1 MKKTSKRRAPSI
13 PYVSQNQLLISGF
26 ETRFHQNLDP
36 SNRWVDLAGKIPWDE
51 LSNLYLKR
59 QPVKSTGRPPLNP
72 RIVIGALIIKHMC
85 NLDDRE
91 TISQITENIYMQ
103 FFLGYSGFLKE
114 PPFDPS
120 LFVEIRKRM
129 GDDLITEMNLRILKL
144 SEPKQDEKADDGG
157 SSGITHKGDLLMD
170 ATATPQDIAF
180 PTDLNLLNK
189 ARIITEQ
196 VIDSLHVVGDK
207 KVRTYRQIAHKE
219 YLKVAQNR
227 NPSRKTIYKA
237 IGKQLRFLRRN
248 LKHIEVMLDTYSTF
262 PLSTKQQKQYWVIQ
276 TLYAQQLEMHTNR
289 VHKVDDRIV
298 SIHQP
303 HIRPIVRGKAKA
315 RVEFGAKL
323 HASLVNGFV
332 FLDKISW
339 DAYNEGA
346 ELDQYVE
353 YYKSRFGFYPEKV
366 LVDKIYCTRKNRA
379 WLKER
384 GIKLAAKPLGR
395 PSAKAVENHVRPGER
410 NPIEGKFGQAKNG
423 YGLNCIRARLKNT
436 SESWIASIFMVLN
449 LVKLAGMA
457 SYWLMFKSF
466 SARLVSILFNLYKA
480 DSHIS
485 RLLKKTGLGLC
496 PRPVWR
502 IKLS

>member
-1 MKKTSKRRAPSI
+1 M
-13 PYVSQNQLLISGF
+13 PYVSQKQLVISGF
-26 ETRFHQNLDP
+26 ETQFHQNLDP
-36 SNRWVDLAGKIPWDE
+36 ANRWVDLSGKIPWDE

-59 QPVKSTGRPPLNP
+59 QPIKSTGRPPLNP

-103 FFLGYSGFLKE
+103 FFLGYSGFSRE

-129 GDDLITEMNLRILKL
+129 GDELLAEMNLRILKL
-144 SEPKQDEKADDGG
+144 SKPKQDKKSDDDTG
-157 SSGITHKGDLLMD
+157 SSGITHKGNLLMD

-189 ARIITEQ
+189 GREITEQ
-196 VIDSLHVVGDK
+196 IIDSLHVVGKK
-207 KVRTYRQIAHKE
+207 KVRTYRQKAHKE

-248 LKHIEVMLDTYSTF
+248 LKHIEVMLDSYSTF

-276 TLYAQQLEMHTNR
+276 TLYDQQLEMYTNR

-339 DAYNEGA
+339 DAYNEGT
-346 ELDQYVE
+346 ELDKYVE

-366 LVDKIYCTRKNRA
+366 LVDKIYCTRKNRK

-423 YGLNCIRARLKNT
+423 YGLNCIRARLRNT

-449 LVKLAGMA
+449 LVKLAGMTP
-457 SYWLMFKSF
+457 YWLMFERF
-466 SARLVSILFNLYKA
+466 SARLVSLLLNLYRA
-480 DSHIS
+480 D
-485 RLLKKTGLGLC
+485 RYKYKWAEKTGLGHS

-502 IKLS
+502 ISFA